1 MLLIPQSSSDYSQ
14 QFDNT
19 ERLCIPG
26 SSSYIN
32 VAMPSQRPTVLR
44 SSWETIPSI
53 FSTVKSYT
61 SIVEWFYY
69 LTYISHIICKSESAH
84 IAKANLVS
92 LLRTRPAIQMWHEAL
107 LSEMYDEDE
116 PNLPSMLE
124 GTNFLRPSV
133 QRFYEHTTQRFGFMT
148 RADVFVAR
156 CVVVDFIYRNLDDA
170 QGAAEAAEEARRRN
184 LLQEQGKLVQ
194 QRQRARENSLA
205 VHLRFGSPRKDAPPV
220 GQIGV
225 NDLAALLAAI
235 SLHISP
241 ELPVQAEPVL
251 FTLPV
256 PKEKPSWVDGLARS
270 LSQLM
275 SRPTRPVQSL
285 QYA

>member
-1 MLLIPQSSSDYSQ
+1 MSSQ
-14 QFDNT
+14 QPT
-19 ERLCIPG
+19 ILR
-26 SSSYIN
+26 
-32 VAMPSQRPTVLR
+32 PSWQ
-44 SSWETIPSI
+44 TIPSI
-53 FSTVKSYT
+53 FSTIQSY
-61 SIVEWFYY
+61 IPAVEWFCY
-69 LTYISHIICKSESAH
+69 LTYISHIICRSESAH
-84 IAKANLVS
+84 IAKANLIS
-92 LLRTRPAIQMWHEAL
+92 LLRTRPTTQMWHEAL

-133 QRFYEHTTQRFGFMT
+133 QRFYEHTTQRFGLMT

-170 QGAAEAAEEARRRN
+170 QGAAEAAEQAKRRN

-194 QRQRARENSLA
+194 RQKKARENSLA
-205 VHLRFGSPRKDAPPV
+205 VHLCFGSPIKDSPPV

-235 SLHISP
+235 SLQLPP
-241 ELPVQAEPVL
+241 ELPVQAGPVL
-251 FTLPV
+251 FTSPESNQ
-256 PKEKPSWVDGLARS
+256 KTSWVSGLARS

-275 SRPTRPVQSL
+275 SRPMRPVPSL
-285 QYA
+285 QRTYTCDKLQDSFV

>member
-1 MLLIPQSSSDYSQ
+1 
-14 QFDNT
+14 
-19 ERLCIPG
+19 
-26 SSSYIN
+26 
-32 VAMPSQRPTVLR
+32 MPSQQPTVLR
-44 SSWETIPSI
+44 PSWQTIPSI
-53 FSTVKSYT
+53 FSTIQSY
-61 SIVEWFYY
+61 IPAIEWFYY
-69 LTYISHIICKSESAH
+69 LTYTSHIICKSESAH
-84 IAKANLVS
+84 IAKANLIC
-92 LLRTRPAIQMWHEAL
+92 LLRARPTIQMWHEAL
-107 LSEMYDEDE
+107 LSEMYDDDE

-133 QRFYEHTTQRFGFMT
+133 QRFYEHTTQRFGLMT

-170 QGAAEAAEEARRRN
+170 QEAAEAAEEAKRRN

-194 QRQRARENSLA
+194 QQQKARENSLA

-235 SLHISP
+235 SLQLPP

-251 FTLPV
+251 FTLLV
-256 PKEKPSWVDGLARS
+256 PRQKTSWVSGLARS
-270 LSQLM
+270 LSQLL
-275 SRPTRPVQSL
+275 SRPMRPVPSL
-285 QYA
+285 